1 MRWSKPETF
10 HGQASFRDA
19 RWHLLNQKF
28 LFGSILVGLA
38 SEDFGIFY
46 GHLVNFTAAIW
57 YNLWS
62 FG

>member
-1 MRWSKPETF
+1 MGRPLSGMPD
-10 HGQASFRDA
+10 GI
-19 RWHLLNQKF
+19 LNQKF